1 MLRSRLDK
9 EPILK
14 FLFENSSLTQAQ
26 LDTYLIEHATADEK
40 MKLKQKLAMRDRKNV
55 SGGAFIRTL
64 RQAET
69 NIKRTIYNLILFQYL
84 GLIDDKATA
93 EILHIGNILKKAEN
107 IESKEKIEEVKEII
121 ETIID
126 MLSKKK
132 RK

>member
-26 LDTYLIEHATADEK
+26 LDTYLIEYATADEK